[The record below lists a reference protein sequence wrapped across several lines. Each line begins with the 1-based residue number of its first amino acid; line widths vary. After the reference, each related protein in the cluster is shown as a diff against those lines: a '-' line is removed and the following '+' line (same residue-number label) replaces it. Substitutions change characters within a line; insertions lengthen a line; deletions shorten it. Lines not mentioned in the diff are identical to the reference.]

1 MEHGVSQWGQR
12 LLEIAFCKEAQVTS
26 ERIVCVWP
34 ELYPEITCNKQISVN
49 YKCLNIVIT
58 HPWKPYVRK
67 TMCLLTYFFF
77 FFTKQ
82 NDFYF
87 ILFFQS
93 SRKYSAQDFW
103 HELCETQK
111 MYLFY
116 QSKQKLCIVS
126 LSSCWMYLNR
136 QT

>member
-1 MEHGVSQWGQR
+1 MGTEAAGNCFLQGSPSDIRKDCLCVTGVVPRNYMQQTNLCELEMLEHCYYSP
-12 LLEIAFCKEAQVTS
+12 LKTLCKENNV
-26 ERIVCVWP
+26 P
-34 ELYPEITCNKQISVN
+34 
-49 YKCLNIVIT
+49 
-58 HPWKPYVRK
+58 
-67 TMCLLTYFFF
+67 TYFFFFF

-126 LSSCWMYLNR
+126 LSSC
-136 QT
+136 